1 VLSACNQPM
10 FVTVGVSRW
19 VLLRVGRPRK
29 CVRKVVPVPG
39 CGEGHPATTR
49 TSFALRLRF
58 GWRGL
63 PVALLIAGAACLVAG
78 CAGLK
83 GELPSQTVESGLAMP
98 VPRGGVADTPTPTS
112 LPAAATQPSDEDM
125 PAPSPSAHYVLD
137 PVRVI
142 NLAFNN
148 QPAIK
153 QRYQSFKAE
162 EARYDFFYTSRDSLT
177 PGMRVYNKM
186 AGERDSIDGQ
196 YRDREHVA
204 EMFVEKRFFNT
215 SRLSFSTGYHVTGEQ
230 WTGEQANHPFVAGS
244 LRYPLSASREALQRA
259 SEQIVRQNDLD
270 NAKLQY
276 LETVRTRLLWALFDY
291 YGTIDTRDRLEMTR
305 RWLHD
310 LRAMTVEIRGVTDRD
325 VESDLQRVQA
335 EVASVEA
342 DWRDL
347 SGRLEVR
354 LDELK
359 SGIGLSFDSTLE
371 LMEESFNPFAGV
383 SRERLLELSLATDPE
398 IATLRN
404 GVRNAQAQL
413 DLARRGKWDA
423 ALIFSGESALEG
435 DQGDQGSSQW
445 QVSAS
450 VELRRVDERVTT
462 SLEREALANI
472 ERNQQA
478 IRARENNIYVGT
490 LDPMIRMKTLT
501 LNIKHLTSN
510 LDRYQRNYD
519 EGLTRYRRGE
529 LNIDDLLSR
538 RQELFNQQS
547 EIINSK
553 RRLGD
558 AIAQLCS
565 ATGKFFDLINEHNG
579 QSASQADQ

>member
-1 VLSACNQPM
+1 
-10 FVTVGVSRW
+10 
-19 VLLRVGRPRK
+19 
-29 CVRKVVPVPG
+29 VPVPG
-39 CGEGHPATTR
+39 CGDVHPTTTHALSR
-49 TSFALRLRF
+49 LRLRF
-58 GWRGL
+58 GWRGGPL
-63 PVALLIAGAACLVAG
+63 ALLVAGAACLVAG

-83 GELPSQTVESGLAMP
+83 GDLPSQTVESGLVMP
-98 VPRGGVADTPTPTS
+98 VPRGGIADAPTS
-112 LPAAATQPSDEDM
+112 MPAAATQPSDEHV
-125 PAPSPSAHYVLD
+125 PAPLPSAHYALV

-177 PGMRVYNKM
+177 PGMRVFNKM
-186 AGERDSIDGQ
+186 AGERDPIDGQ

-215 SRLSFSTGYHVTGEQ
+215 SRLSLSTGYRVTGEQ

-291 YGTIDTRDRLEMTR
+291 NGTIDTRDRLEMTR

-310 LRAMTVEIRGVTDRD
+310 LRAMTVEIRQVTDRD

-359 SGIGLSFDSTLE
+359 SGIGLPFDSTLE
-371 LMEESFNPFAGV
+371 LLDEPFNPFAGV

-423 ALIFSGESALEG
+423 ALIFAGESDLEG
-435 DQGDQGSSQW
+435 AQGDQGTSRW

-510 LDRYQRNYD
+510 LDRYRRNYD
-519 EGLTRYRRGE
+519 EGLARYREGE
-529 LNIDDLLSR
+529 LNVDDLLSR

-547 EIINSK
+547 EIINTK
-553 RRLGD
+553 RRVGD
-558 AIAQLCS
+558 AVAQLCS

-579 QSASQADQ
+579 QSDSPADP

>member
-1 VLSACNQPM
+1 
-10 FVTVGVSRW
+10 
-19 VLLRVGRPRK
+19 
-29 CVRKVVPVPG
+29 VPVPDG
-39 CGEGHPATTR
+39 SDGLPTTVC
-49 TSFALRLRF
+49 ALSLHGLRF

-63 PVALLIAGAACLVAG
+63 AVALLAAGAVGVAAG

-83 GELPSQTVESGLAMP
+83 GELPSQRVESGVAMP
-98 VPRGGVADTPTPTS
+98 VPRGGAAGDIAATS
-112 LPAAATQPSDEDM
+112 MPAATQPSDEQM
-125 PAPSPSAHYVLD
+125 PAPSASAHYVLD
-137 PVRVI
+137 PLRVI

-177 PGMRVYNKM
+177 PGMRVFNRL
-186 AGERDSIDGQ
+186 AGERDPIDGQ

-204 EMFVEKRFFNT
+204 ELFVEKRFFNT
-215 SRLSFSTGYHVTGEQ
+215 SRLSFSTGYRVTGEQ

-259 SEQIVRQNDLD
+259 SEEIVRQNDLND
-270 NAKLQY
+270 AKLEY

-291 YGTIDTRDRLEMTR
+291 YGTIDVRDRLEMTR

-310 LRAMTVEIRGVTDRD
+310 LRTMTVEIREVTDRD

-359 SGIGLSFDSTLE
+359 SAIGLSFDSTLE
-371 LMEESFNPFAGV
+371 VIEAPFNPFAGV

-404 GVRNAQAQL
+404 AVRNAQAQL

-435 DQGDQGSSQW
+435 DQGDQGRSYW

-450 VELRRVDERVTT
+450 VELRRVDERVTR
-462 SLEREALANI
+462 SLERESLANI
-472 ERNQQA
+472 ERSQQA

-501 LNIKHLTSN
+501 LNIKHLTGN
-510 LDRYQRNYD
+510 LQRFQRNYE
-519 EGLTRYRRGE
+519 EGLARYRQGE

-538 RQELFNQQS
+538 RQELFHQQE
-547 EIINSK
+547 EIINTK
-553 RRLGD
+553 RRVGD
-558 AIAQLCS
+558 AVAQLCS
-565 ATGKFFDLINEHNG
+565 ATGTFFDLINEHNG
-579 QSASQADQ
+579 RPEPQADR

>member
-1 VLSACNQPM
+1 ML
-10 FVTVGVSRW
+10 
-19 VLLRVGRPRK
+19 
-29 CVRKVVPVPG
+29 VPG
-39 CGEGHPATTR
+39 CSDGHPTTTHASR
-49 TSFALRLRF
+49 PLPSRV
-58 GWRGL
+58 GWRGG
-63 PVALLIAGAACLVAG
+63 PVVLLVAGAACLAAG

-83 GELPSQTVESGLAMP
+83 GELPSQTVESALAMP
-98 VPRGGVADTPTPTS
+98 VPRSGIADAPTPTS
-112 LPAAATQPSDEDM
+112 MPAVATQPSDDG
-125 PAPSPSAHYVLD
+125 APTPPPSAHYALA

-177 PGMRVYNKM
+177 PGMRVFNKV
-186 AGERDSIDGQ
+186 AGERDPIDGP

-215 SRLSFSTGYHVTGEQ
+215 SRLSFSTGYRVTGEQ

-270 NAKLQY
+270 NAKLNY
-276 LETVRTRLLWALFDY
+276 LETVRTRLQWALFDY
-291 YGTIDTRDRLEMTR
+291 FGTIDTRDRLEMPR

-310 LRAMTVEIRGVTDRD
+310 LRNMTVEIRQVTDRD

-359 SGIGLSFDSTLE
+359 ASIGLPFDSTLE
-371 LMEESFNPFAGV
+371 LLDEPFNPFAGV

-423 ALIFSGESALEG
+423 ALIFSGESDLEG
-435 DQGDQGSSQW
+435 DQGNQGASQW
-445 QVSAS
+445 KVSAS

-478 IRARENNIYVGT
+478 IRARENNIHVGT

-510 LDRYQRNYD
+510 LDRYRRNYD
-519 EGLTRYRRGE
+519 EGLARYRQGE

-538 RQELFNQQS
+538 RQELFSQQR

-553 RRLGD
+553 RRVGG

-565 ATGKFFDLINEHNG
+565 ATGMFFDLINEHNG
-579 QSASQADQ
+579 QSDSQGER